1 LNIDSQLKCIAIT
14 FSPHNYKTKTMR
26 PLTTLL
32 RLSAIALITLV
43 ITGISWAPVKSGCH
57 KINAKAVG
65 NTVSMSETGVVT
77 EADIIG
83 GGLLNGSTRAN
94 LSFTGGS
101 GDELFFGGTV
111 VLTTK
116 HGTVTY
122 DVVSGTFNTTTLAFS
137 ADLVATQGDGRFAGA
152 TGTLHLQGVN
162 NPDGTFTEDI
172 SGVICLLK

>member
-1 LNIDSQLKCIAIT
+1 M
-14 FSPHNYKTKTMR
+14 P

-32 RLSAIALITLV
+32 RYSAIALITLV
-43 ITGISWAPVKSGCH
+43 ITGLSWAPKTDGCH
-57 KINAKAVG
+57 KINAKGVG
-65 NTVSMSETGVVT
+65 NTVSMSSTGVIT

-101 GDELFFGGTV
+101 GDELFFDGEI

-137 ADLVATQGDGRFAGA
+137 ADLTATGGDGRFEGA
-152 TGTLHLQGVN
+152 TGTLRLQGVN
-162 NPDGTFTEDI
+162 YPDGTFTEDI
-172 SGVICLLK
+172 SGVICLSK